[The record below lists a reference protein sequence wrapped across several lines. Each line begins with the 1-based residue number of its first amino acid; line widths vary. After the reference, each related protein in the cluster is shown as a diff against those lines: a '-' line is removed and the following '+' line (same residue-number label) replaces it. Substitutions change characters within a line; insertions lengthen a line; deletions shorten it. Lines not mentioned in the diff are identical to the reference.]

1 MNFDNYYYIGINQIH
16 LFKIHLASNFY
27 KVIPL
32 KFLQMMKSINKNKLA
47 FLLLLAFLYQ
57 IPFFSS
63 LCAQDFSSN
72 TKELPAPLFQS
83 DEPLFLTLSMDIKT
97 VIRDIEEKESH
108 PAEISYTDQEGKEVK
123 LPIKIKLRGNFRKDP
138 VNCDFPPLRLNFSS
152 TSVINTV
159 FAGQDKIK
167 LVTHCRSRKDLYEQ
181 NVLEEYLAYEL
192 YNLFTEESYLVRL
205 VHLTYADTEGKIDT
219 LEKMAFLIEPNQQM
233 ARRNDCELLKVKKIA
248 QERTARQNMNVL
260 SVFQYMIGNTD
271 WSVSAMHNVVFLKED
286 PAALP
291 IVVPYD
297 FDWCGLVNAPYAVP
311 AEHLPIESVSTR
323 LYRGY
328 CRPDAELQLV
338 LDEFRQRREEIYH
351 TCKSVPFLEEK
362 DLNKIIKYMD
372 QFFKTIENPKAVE
385 VAFHQNCRTK

>member
-1 MNFDNYYYIGINQIH
+1 MNSDNFYYIGINQIH
-16 LFKIHLASNFY
+16 LFLIHLASNFN

-32 KFLQMMKSINKNKLA
+32 KFLQMMKSINKNSLV
-47 FLLLLAFLYQ
+47 FLLLLVY
-57 IPFFSS
+57 ICPIHSFSS
-63 LCAQDFSSN
+63 LCAQDDPSN
-72 TKELPAPLFQS
+72 TKDLPSPLFQS

-97 VIRDIEEKESH
+97 VFRDIEEKESH
-108 PAEISYTDQEGKEVK
+108 LAEISYTDQEGKEVK

-181 NVLEEYLAYEL
+181 NVLEEYLAYKL

-205 VHLTYADTEGKIDT
+205 VHLTYTDTEGKIDT

-233 ARRNDCELLKVKKIA
+233 ARRNDCEFLKVKNIP

-338 LDEFRQRREEIYH
+338 LDEFRQRREKIYH
-351 TCKSVPFLEEK
+351 TCRSVPFLEEK
-362 DLNKIIKYMD
+362 DLNKAIKYMD
-372 QFFKTIENPKAVE
+372 QFFKTIENPKAVSM
-385 VAFHQNCRTK
+385 AFHQNCRTK